1 MSVSTF
7 SIFCLENTNKMQ
19 KRPTKIYDPFMK
31 VREKVEAS
39 EIFGRMTVQ
48 YESEE
53 RLRMG

>member
-1 MSVSTF
+1 
-7 SIFCLENTNKMQ
+7 MQ
-19 KRPTKIYDPFMK
+19 KRPTKICDPFMK
-31 VREKVEAS
+31 VREKAETS

>member
-1 MSVSTF
+1 
-7 SIFCLENTNKMQ
+7 
-19 KRPTKIYDPFMK
+19 MK
-31 VREKVEAS
+31 VREKVGTS